1 MALLVFHFIR
11 VYSKDLIIEFAF
23 LKGNTVGY
31 YACVIGIFTA
41 VLTSIYSWRLIFKT
55 FHGEYNNKNQP
66 IESMHESPMVMLA
79 PLIILA
85 IGSIFAGFIFKS
97 LFMGYGSFTGFWKD
111 SIFFLE
117 PLTTNHPPGYIIY
130 LTPILVTVMIPLSY
144 YVFVKNKYLIEGL
157 VNSNKPIYLFLK
169 NKWYFDELYE
179 FLFVKSSKYLGRFL
193 WKKIDGL
200 VIDRFGPDGLSNL
213 FKYLS
218 IKAVKFQSGFIYQY
232 AFIMLIGFSLI
243 LTIIIIK

>member
-1 MALLVFHFIR
+1 
-11 VYSKDLIIEFAF
+11 
-23 LKGNTVGY
+23 
-31 YACVIGIFTA
+31 
-41 VLTSIYSWRLIFKT
+41 
-55 FHGEYNNKNQP
+55 
-66 IESMHESPMVMLA
+66 
-79 PLIILA
+79 
-85 IGSIFAGFIFKS
+85 
-97 LFMGYGSFTGFWKD
+97 MGYGSFTGFWKD